1 MKALVLDPKTK
12 DSSDDFSILESI
24 GREEDWEF
32 EQIHSLGFALKQG
45 GDAKNWVS
53 RCMQQIN
60 HADAICC
67 LGSYGLFLSAGDQ
80 AQYISELLVEKLRR
94 GTPFLL
100 QIPRLA
106 EHLEERVYP
115 PVVGEFIRKFNILP
129 TRTKVGTDLN
139 LSESVPDPYY
149 CWFDKAS
156 DSLREPQ
163 LFKGVDRLYVQQP
176 SLVFYDCDVSP
187 IVDARR
193 PDYFYVDYGDEF
205 YSGDLGM
212 HPTIAVESRAFDS
225 IQIVMSGNV
234 LSDPYQSELGC
245 RFPVIAD
252 NRQFA
257 RNALRMISGEAK
269 TAERYRASAFEIFVR
284 LERTLGRLLTA
295 CIGEEAIL
303 QDLPESV
310 RESLCA
316 YTASPD
322 FSNANFSDLVKL
334 LLHHWAR
341 LAEHFGGFSKNKIK
355 KLLNSVNS
363 GPRRMLAHPHRAER
377 EGVVFDAEDCAD
389 LQRLLD
395 LVATAL
401 ARCRG

>member
-1 MKALVLDPKTK
+1 M
-12 DSSDDFSILESI
+12 
-24 GREEDWEF
+24 
-32 EQIHSLGFALKQG
+32 KQG
-45 GDAKNWVS
+45 VDAKNWIS
-53 RCMQQIN
+53 RCVEQIID
-60 HADAICC
+60 ADAICC
-67 LGSYGLFLSAGDQ
+67 LGSYALFRYAGDQ
-80 AQYISELLVEKLRR
+80 AQLISERLAERLRR

-106 EHLEERVYP
+106 EQLETRVCP
-115 PVVGEFIRKFNILP
+115 PIVGEFIRKFNILP
-129 TRTKVGTDLN
+129 TLTKVGTDLN

-156 DSLREPQ
+156 DSLRQPQ
-163 LFKGVDRLYVQQP
+163 LFKGIDRLYVQQP
-176 SLVFYDCDVSP
+176 NLILYDGESFP

-193 PDYFYVDYGDEF
+193 PDYFYVDYDDKF
-205 YSGDLGM
+205 YSGILGM

-225 IQIVMSGNV
+225 VQIVISGNV
-234 LSDPYQSELGC
+234 LSDPYQSALGFH
-245 RFPVIAD
+245 FPVISD

-257 RNALRMISGEAK
+257 LNALRMMRREGK
-269 TAERYRASAFEIFVR
+269 TAERYRACAFDIFVR
-284 LERTLGRLLTA
+284 LERTLGHLLTA
-295 CIGEEAIL
+295 CVGEQAIL

-310 RESLCA
+310 RKSLCA
-316 YTASPD
+316 YTQLPD

-341 LAEHFGGFSKNKIK
+341 LAVYFGGLSKSEIK
-355 KLLNSVNS
+355 RLLNSFNA

-377 EGVVFDAEDCAD
+377 EGVVFDAEDCTE

-401 ARCRG
+401 TRCRT